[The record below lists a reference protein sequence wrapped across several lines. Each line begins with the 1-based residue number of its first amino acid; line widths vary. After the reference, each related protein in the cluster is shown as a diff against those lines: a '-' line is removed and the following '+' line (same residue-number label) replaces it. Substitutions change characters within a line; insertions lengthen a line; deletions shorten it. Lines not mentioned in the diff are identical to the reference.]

1 MLSYMRTARL
11 ILSVA
16 ALALISGIA
25 AAQNGEGQAKAYLV
39 SNAHLDS
46 QWNWDVQT
54 TISEY
59 VPKTINRNLML
70 IERFPDYIFNF
81 EGGIKYAWMKEY
93 YPEAYAQLRGLIAEG
108 RWHISGSSWE
118 ASDANVPSPE
128 SLTRNILLGQHFY
141 QEEFGARGTDIFLP
155 DCFGFGLHLPAVAAH
170 CGLIGFS
177 TQKLQWREK
186 NLPGTGSKVP
196 FEFGLW
202 RALDGNVIMVA
213 ANAMNYTTRFNSE
226 DLTDSQMLV
235 DLAARNP
242 FNTAFRYYGTG
253 DTGGSPT
260 IESVATVQAALDKQ
274 NAGSEGRVHVIS
286 APSDQ
291 LFKDHLPYSEHPEL
305 PVWNKELTMDVHGT
319 GCYTSQAAMKRFN
332 RLNEQLADAAERS
345 AVAAD
350 WLGRVPYPQARLNE
364 AWRRFVWHQF
374 HDDLTGTSI
383 PRAYEFSWN
392 DEMISLRQFSDVLET
407 SVGAVASRMDTKVPG
422 TPVVLFNPS
431 GFPRKE
437 IVTVESGDA
446 RIFDGRGKA
455 VRAQKLADGRVAFLA
470 EVPAAGYA
478 VYDIRKGKAAGSKSS
493 LKTGA
498 GSIENAIYSI
508 KLDAN
513 GDICS
518 LVDKRNG
525 RQLVA
530 DGKAIRMAYFTRNE
544 SFNWPAWEITKETI
558 DGTPSAIDGNVRI
571 SVEENGPLVASIKVE
586 RDFGGSHFIQHI
598 RLYDGADE
606 ERIDVV
612 NDVDWQSTG
621 ALLKAEF
628 PLTVSNPV
636 ARYDIGTGS
645 IERPNNTIEQYEV
658 YAQQWA
664 ELAEADGSYGV
675 AIIND
680 CKYGWDKPADNMLRL
695 TLLHTPK
702 TRNYYKYQNKQDNGH
717 HEFTYSIIA
726 HEGDYRQGCI
736 PRKAEVLNQP
746 VKAYTTVRHS
756 GSLGRSFSFASVKGK
771 GVEIRAIKKA
781 EDGSGYVVRLYELF
795 GTDASDICVS
805 FPAAIA
811 GACELNGNEDVVGPA
826 SAIGNELHFDIGAWG
841 IKTFL
846 VRLHDNA
853 PDGLVQAQLPL
864 PCSLDAATYNAFRA
878 DGNIDGKGNSYAAEL
893 LPAELEHKGIRFA
906 IKDPTGPVALRA
918 RGQVMDLP
926 EGDWNRVYLLAASS
940 GGDTRARFIAG
951 DTPVDVNVPDFSGFV
966 SQWGHTGHTEGFV
979 KDAGYAFVGT
989 HKHNAKQNK
998 DVPYEFTYMF
1008 CIPIDLPAGTRS
1020 ITLPVNKKVM
1030 VFAATA
1036 VQDDVNNVS
1045 PASDIIRFN
1054 LPVCPDPELELGKL
1068 SLVSAA
1074 NLSAS
1079 SGHVNR
1085 REVPAFAVDDDPD
1098 TKWCDNSGNAE
1109 KFIEF
1114 DLGSV
1119 KPVSGW
1125 IVLHAGAED
1134 PDYITDT
1141 FALKVRNSEDEEW
1154 HTADSVSGNTEPET
1168 SRKLNAPVQARYVR
1182 LSITAGD
1189 QEGENVARI
1198 YEFSVY

>member
-1 MLSYMRTARL
+1 M
-11 ILSVA
+11 
-16 ALALISGIA
+16 ALISSIA

-59 VPKTINRNLML
+59 VPKTIERNLML
-70 IERFPDYIFNF
+70 IDRFPDYIFNF

-93 YPEAYAQLRGLIAEG
+93 CPEAYARLRGLIAQG

-118 ASDANVPSPE
+118 ASDTNVPSPE

-141 QEEFGARGTDIFLP
+141 QEEFGAQGTDIFLP
-155 DCFGFGLHLPAVAAH
+155 DCFGFGLHLPAIAAH

-177 TQKLQWREK
+177 TQKLQWRER
-186 NLPGTGSKVP
+186 NLPGTDSRIP

-213 ANAMNYTTRFNSE
+213 ANANNYTTRFNSE

-235 DLAARNP
+235 DLAARNSY
-242 FNTAFRYYGTG
+242 NTAYRYYGTG

-260 IESVATVQAALDKQ
+260 IESVATVQAAIDRQK
-274 NAGSEGRVHVIS
+274 AGTEGRVHVIS
-286 APSDQ
+286 AASDQ
-291 LFKDHLPYSEHPEL
+291 LFKDYLPYGDHPEL
-305 PVWNKELTMDVHGT
+305 PVWDKELTMDVHGT

-364 AWRRFVWHQF
+364 AWRRFIWHQF

-392 DEMISLRQFSDVLET
+392 DEMISLRQFADVLET
-407 SVGAVASRMDTKVPG
+407 SVGAVASRLDTRVSG
-422 TPVVLFNPS
+422 TPLVLFNPS

-437 IVTVESGDA
+437 IVTVESADG
-446 RIFDGRGKA
+446 RIFDARGKA
-455 VRAQKLADGRVAFLA
+455 VRAQKLSDGRIAFLA
-470 EVPAAGYA
+470 DVPAVGYA

-498 GSIENAIYSI
+498 GSIENAVYSI
-508 KLDAN
+508 RLDAN

-518 LVDKRNG
+518 LVDKRSG
-525 RQLVA
+525 RQLVQE
-530 DGKAIRMAYFTRNE
+530 GKAIRLAFFTRNE
-544 SFNWPAWEITKETI
+544 SFNWPAWEITKETV
-558 DGTPSAIDGNVRI
+558 DGTPSAVDGNVRI
-571 SVEENGPLVASIKVE
+571 SVAEIGPLVASIKVE
-586 RDFGGSHFIQHI
+586 RDFGGSHFTQYI

-606 ERIDVV
+606 ERIDIV

-675 AIIND
+675 AILND
-680 CKYGWDKPADNMLRL
+680 CKYGWDKPSDNLLRL

-702 TRNYYKYQNKQDNGH
+702 TRSYYRYQDRQDNGRQV
-717 HEFTYSIIA
+717 FTYSIIA

-746 VKAYTTVRHS
+746 VKAYKTVRHS
-756 GSLGRSFSFASVKGK
+756 GSLGKSFSFASIKGK
-771 GVEIRAIKKA
+771 GVELRALKKA
-781 EDGSGYVVRLYELF
+781 EDGSGYVLRFYELY
-795 GTDASDICVS
+795 GKDAKDVCVS

-811 GACELNGNEDVVGPA
+811 EAKELNGNEEVIGAA
-826 SAIGNELHFDIGAWG
+826 SASGNVLHFDVGAWG

-846 VRLHDNA
+846 VRLEGNA
-853 PDGLVQAQLPL
+853 PDGLQQAQLPL
-864 PCSLDAATYNAFRA
+864 PYSLNAATFNAFRA

-893 LPAELEHKGIRFA
+893 LPAGLEHKGVRFA
-906 IKDPTGPVALRA
+906 LSDPTGPVALRA
-918 RGQVMDLP
+918 AGQVIELP
-926 EGDWNRVYLLAASS
+926 EGDWNRVCLLAASS
-940 GGDTRARFIAG
+940 AGDTRARFIAG
-951 DTPVDVNVPDFSGFV
+951 ETPVDVNVPDYCGFV

-979 KDAGYAFVGT
+979 KDAEYAYVGT
-989 HKHNAKQNK
+989 HRHNAGENK
-998 DVPYEFTYMF
+998 DMPYEFSYMF
-1008 CIPIDLPAGTRS
+1008 NITIDLPAGARS
-1020 ITLPVNKKVM
+1020 ITLPINKKVM
-1030 VFAATA
+1030 IFAATA
-1036 VQDDVNNVS
+1036 VRDDVNTVS
-1045 PASDIIRFN
+1045 PASDIIRFD
-1054 LPVCPDPELELGKL
+1054 LPVCPDPELELGQL
-1068 SLVSAA
+1068 NLATAA
-1074 NLSAS
+1074 NLCAS

-1085 REVPAFAVDDDPD
+1085 WEVPSFAVDEDPD
-1098 TKWCDNSGNAE
+1098 TKWCDNSKAAE

-1114 DLGSV
+1114 DLGAI
-1119 KPVSGW
+1119 KPISSW
-1125 IVLHAGAED
+1125 SVLHAASEATE
-1134 PDYITDT
+1134 YITDS
-1141 FALKVRNSEDEEW
+1141 FALKVRNSADEEW
-1154 HTADSVSGNTEPET
+1154 LTADSVTGNNEPET
-1168 SRKLNAPVQARYVR
+1168 TRKLSAPVHARYVR

-1189 QEGENVARI
+1189 QEGDNVARI